1 MLLDRVSLGISA
13 PSAIDS
19 AAQRAYSAR
28 AALCISLTVHEA
40 YATLKRLFRRTG
52 RDRHD
57 WRSPQS
63 CKPPAAELTT
73 LINGKETL
81 AFPVE
86 LIASQANGEIIKTR
100 CNEAWPGA
108 PR

>member
-1 MLLDRVSLGISA
+1 MTNSSV
-13 PSAIDS
+13 
-19 AAQRAYSAR
+19 AQAQTSSPTTTGVMV
-28 AALCISLTVHEA
+28 ILTVKAGVAA